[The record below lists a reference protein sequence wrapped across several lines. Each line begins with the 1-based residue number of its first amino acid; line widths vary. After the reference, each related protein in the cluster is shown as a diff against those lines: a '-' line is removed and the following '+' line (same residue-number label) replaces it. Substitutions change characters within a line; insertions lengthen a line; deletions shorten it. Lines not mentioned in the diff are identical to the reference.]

1 MRIIKRYSNRRLYDT
16 SSSSTITHRDVVRLI
31 KSGEQIT
38 VIDSVDGSDITTAA
52 LSRIMVS
59 EAAKWDNDRESKDLL
74 TKIIEFGGN
83 KPMSILK
90 NTVLASIGAFQ
101 VTKAKA
107 EKIIDDLIKK
117 GDLKESDRKKAV
129 LEMLEKAEKS
139 TAKFRAKVSNEAGKA
154 QDEIGKL
161 YKEIKQYKLV
171 KKTDVKKLED
181 KVDKLTKAVNRLEK
195 KLSSL
200 K

>member
-16 SSSSTITHRDVVRLI
+16 TASATITHRDIVRLI
-31 KSGEQIT
+31 RKGEQIT
-38 VIDSVDGSDITTAA
+38 VIDSADGSDITTAV
-52 LSRIMVS
+52 LGRIMAS
-59 EAAKWDNDRESKDLL
+59 EAVSWDDSNEPKDLL
-74 TKIIEFGGN
+74 QTIIEYGGH

-90 NTVLASIGAFQ
+90 NTILASIGAFQ

-107 EKIIDDLIKK
+107 EKIIDELIKK

-129 LEMLEKAEKS
+129 LELLDKAEKS
-139 TAKFRAKVSNEAGKA
+139 TAKFREKVSGEAGKA
-154 QDEIGKL
+154 Q
-161 YKEIKQYKLV
+161 KEISKLVKEIQQYKLV
-171 KKTDVKKLED
+171 KKSEVKKLED

-195 KLSSL
+195 KLSA